1 MPDTLSGDYPVT
13 IPSLLDDADI
23 TAAFKL
29 YHYGSTNP
37 SNIEPNS
44 ITSHLNGLSSRIG
57 IIESEIG
64 SVESGVSLSG
74 GSEILS
80 SATSVVGLRI
90 RGANGQTA
98 NLLTFRNAGGTTLSS
113 VDSLGRY
120 NGPIVNSNITGGSII
135 DSESITLTGN
145 QTNDSFRARN
155 IRVSTSNPTGG
166 NDGDVWLKY

>member
-57 IIESEIG
+57 IIESEITG
-64 SVESGVSLSG
+64 IETGVSLSG

-80 SATSVVGLRI
+80 SATSVIGLRI

-98 NLLTFRNAGGTTLSS
+98 NLLTFRNAGGSALSS
-113 VDSLGRY
+113 FDSLGRY
-120 NGPIVNSNITGGSII
+120 NGPILNSTISGGSI
-135 DSESITLTGN
+135 SNAETITLTGN
-145 QTNDSFRARN
+145 QTNDAFRVRN

-166 NDGDVWLKY
+166 NDGDIWIKH